1 MQVGRL
7 AVKSSTQRPHCKS
20 LEHAGDGEQIPAAA
34 RDWFKNLSCLCTFVS
49 DLGADWLLFP
59 ELDQWAS
66 VAPDAKRRPTAAMP
80 VWTWSHDPGRGRRE
94 RRRDE
99 THQRGVDPG
108 SADLP
113 LTPLSPACSQLSTQQ
128 VGPVFATNVG
138 SSPTWPDSTPPTSP
152 QCFLEKPA
160 QNGKQTFK
168 LLFSVCVC
176 AVRGPIGSDDGRSV
190 GRSPRRPL
198 RGPPR
203 PPPHRV
209 PVAGHISRPRD
220 CRDRRDCVDESPAG
234 PGPFC
239 NRHLPLF
246 FRCSHEQTTRP
257 WTGLTS
263 AHPIVLHKLCD
274 AGASRPAL
282 ACWLGVRIA
291 ACCPA
296 GHPSSCRCI
305 AG

>member
-1 MQVGRL
+1 MRETVSRSRLRPAIGSKTCRVCALLCLIWALIGCSSQSSTSGPVLRRMLSAGRL
-7 AVKSSTQRPHCKS
+7 PPCPF
-20 LEHAGDGEQIPAAA
+20 G
-34 RDWFKNLSCLCTFVS
+34 
-49 DLGADWLLFP
+49 
-59 ELDQWAS
+59 
-66 VAPDAKRRPTAAMP
+66 
-80 VWTWSHDPGRGRRE
+80 PGRTTPVEDGGSEGGTRLTRE
-94 RRRDE
+94 
-99 THQRGVDPG
+99 G
-108 SADLP
+108 STLEVP
-113 LTPLSPACSQLSTQQ
+113 ICPSPPLSPACSLLSTQQ

-160 QNGKQTFK
+160 QNGKQTVK

-176 AVRGPIGSDDGRSV
+176 AVCGPIGSDDGRSV

-246 FRCSHEQTTRP
+246 FRCSHEQTTPP
-257 WTGLTS
+257 WTGLAS
-263 AHPIVLHKLCD
+263 AHPIVLH
-274 AGASRPAL
+274 
-282 ACWLGVRIA
+282 
-291 ACCPA
+291 
-296 GHPSSCRCI
+296 
-305 AG
+305 